1 MDFESALAH
10 YRAHTATAEETA
22 LVERELK
29 KFRLIE
35 DCLAAQELPELPEE
49 LAEAAQA
56 ETKAVKRRMNRR
68 AGWTI
73 LAAVAAVLAVLAL
86 LQFVISPL
94 VNRTVYND
102 RWQGAD
108 YDEAAYRDFDVG
120 MSVLAGLYMP
130 LGDYYGSW
138 SQHTGF
144 MSDTIS
150 LNFYDYTGSNRF
162 GINSQL
168 TLRLGKLSQLNSSDL
183 HALGYA
189 YSGFFSSDPSDDNSR
204 TALTELPDYLSVTS
218 AVSFDRELDTEELTE
233 LMARHPELEFL
244 SAKVTVDGAYFTD
257 GLYCSLR
264 RMSRGYGPLLDE
276 AYPDIQLVTNTAQ
289 NIQQHFESMLQ
300 YLIDH
305 PRLAKTAE
313 MMNPSYRYKEMLSSV
328 QRDGLKT
335 EGVWVQGTPS
345 SILALLEE
353 DCVAG
358 TYNYAADT
366 VLWKE

>member
-10 YRAHTATAEETA
+10 YRTHTATAEETA

-56 ETKAVKRRMNRR
+56 ETKAVKRRMNCR

-138 SQHTGF
+138 SQQTGF

-150 LNFYDYTGSNRF
+150 LN
-162 GINSQL
+162 L
-168 TLRLGKLSQLNSSDL
+168 
-183 HALGYA
+183 
-189 YSGFFSSDPSDDNSR
+189 
-204 TALTELPDYLSVTS
+204 
-218 AVSFDRELDTEELTE
+218 
-233 LMARHPELEFL
+233 
-244 SAKVTVDGAYFTD
+244 
-257 GLYCSLR
+257 
-264 RMSRGYGPLLDE
+264 
-276 AYPDIQLVTNTAQ
+276 
-289 NIQQHFESMLQ
+289 
-300 YLIDH
+300 
-305 PRLAKTAE
+305 
-313 MMNPSYRYKEMLSSV
+313 
-328 QRDGLKT
+328 
-335 EGVWVQGTPS
+335 
-345 SILALLEE
+345 
-353 DCVAG
+353 
-358 TYNYAADT
+358 
-366 VLWKE
+366 

>member
-1 MDFESALAH
+1 MTDNISGRRTKYLYDFQD
-10 YRAHTATAEETA
+10 
-22 LVERELK
+22 
-29 KFRLIE
+29 RLM
-35 DCLAAQELPELPEE
+35 
-49 LAEAAQA
+49 
-56 ETKAVKRRMNRR
+56 R
-68 AGWTI
+68 
-73 LAAVAAVLAVLAL
+73 
-86 LQFVISPL
+86 
-94 VNRTVYND
+94 
-102 RWQGAD
+102 

-150 LNFYDYTGSNRF
+150 LNFHDYTGSNRF

-189 YSGFFSSDPSDDNSR
+189 YSGFFSSDSSD
-204 TALTELPDYLSVTS
+204 
-218 AVSFDRELDTEELTE
+218 
-233 LMARHPELEFL
+233 
-244 SAKVTVDGAYFTD
+244 
-257 GLYCSLR
+257 
-264 RMSRGYGPLLDE
+264 
-276 AYPDIQLVTNTAQ
+276 
-289 NIQQHFESMLQ
+289 
-300 YLIDH
+300 
-305 PRLAKTAE
+305 
-313 MMNPSYRYKEMLSSV
+313 
-328 QRDGLKT
+328 DGLKT